1 MLPTSPDRIPRAR
14 DERVLVARI
23 ITAVGLAL
31 LLVVGAWST
40 SHGTADLHATL
51 CLAAGVSDPTSTA
64 SGTGSATDTPAV
76 DAVSSDAA
84 LCLIAAL
91 CVVALVLLFRR
102 LVDRRRG
109 LHLTHAPRTTAPPR
123 AGPRILVPA
132 LTLAQL
138 SISRT

>member
-1 MLPTSPDRIPRAR
+1 MPRAR
-14 DERVLVARI
+14 DERLLIARI

-40 SHGTADLHATL
+40 SHGTADVHATL

-64 SGTGSATDTPAV
+64 SGTGTATATDTLAV

-84 LCLIAAL
+84 LCVIAAL

-109 LHLTHAPRTTAPPR
+109 LRLAHAPRTTAPPR
-123 AGPRILVPA
+123 AGPHILVPA